1 MPCVSVVFGSSTHP
15 WLECPSTTKKMDGP
29 WTEEMILAAVAAKGK
44 AAAWSDHNGA
54 LKYFRDNQPLTADRI
69 LSTSEWV
76 KDVVHGLKQNYTFG
90 EWKEWDWRTMVAAFN
105 DVDRR
110 RVIGAGITAV
120 AVSKRVGS
128 YDHHMAVAAK
138 ECMWENACTE
148 IVDFSI
154 TRTDGSVVL
163 VHPRWKKKGTKLSVI
178 ELPPGGMPIAI
189 MPEHGP
195 GRSDGPGTYRRVTG
209 AAYTVS
215 AFTPAVAGPGTP
227 VVVGPGTPMVAGPGM
242 PAVAAAVIATTA
254 AITFATTAS
263 GSQTPLFAGG
273 NPTRPQPPPPPG
285 PYPSG
290 PAVAGHQPP
299 PPACT
304 GPVAAVAA
312 TVLEN
317 MD

>member
-1 MPCVSVVFGSSTHP
+1 LAVTAAAMADEGRV
-15 WLECPSTTKKMDGP
+15 
-29 WTEEMILAAVAAKGK
+29 AAVAAKVK

-76 KDVVHGLKQNYTFG
+76 KDVVHGPKQNYTFG
-90 EWKEWDWRTMVAAFN
+90 EWKQWDWRTMVAAFN
-105 DVDRR
+105 DADRR
-110 RVIGAGITAV
+110 RVIGTGITAV

-138 ECMWENACTE
+138 ECTWENACTE

-163 VHPRWKKKGTKLSVI
+163 VHPRWKRRGTKLSVI

-215 AFTPAVAGPGTP
+215 AFLPRWRDQAH
-227 VVVGPGTPMVAGPGM
+227 
-242 PAVAAAVIATTA
+242 
-254 AITFATTAS
+254 
-263 GSQTPLFAGG
+263 PLWW
-273 NPTRPQPPPPPG
+273 
-285 PYPSG
+285 G
-290 PAVAGHQPP
+290 PAHPW
-299 PPACT
+299 
-304 GPVAAVAA
+304 
-312 TVLEN
+312 
-317 MD
+317 